1 MTLHIT
7 GTGWHGIKS
16 ERVLD
21 PHQYTE
27 KSARA
32 RLARRRAKGEGL
44 FMVECDDG
52 HWRTGHYALPA
63 NIAAALQ
70 PCPTCNGKSWV
81 HEDRP
86 GGYGIADPCPDCH
99 EGHPTITVTV
109 PCPTCEGRGVIRHH
123 IKDMYASIRYADPCP
138 TCSAGRVERQAVIH
152 TVLPIVEWADVDIGL
167 DYPLPCITTD
177 PHGNSLLVSDRGP
190 DDFYATH
197 IDLHDATDHTL
208 AADFEV
214 IP

>member
-109 PCPTCEGRGVIRHH
+109 PCECAGTYPVQRGWGKAKKCKHCT
-123 IKDMYASIRYADPCP
+123 D
-138 TCSAGRVERQAVIH
+138 GRVERRAVIRE
-152 TVLPIVEWADVDIGL
+152 VLPVIDVPDSGYPDDSPKRFIYISKADTTRLVDCIEKSDTRIDL
-167 DYPLPCITTD
+167 PDAAAHIEVLPCT
-177 PHGNSLLVSDRGP
+177 S
-190 DDFYATH
+190 
-197 IDLHDATDHTL
+197 
-208 AADFEV
+208 
-214 IP
+214 